1 MLLRGLF
8 SSSQKKPT
16 NDFHTELSNKLF
28 ASECKCDAFLTFL
41 NTRYDFDTMVKCDDD
56 TIINMSKYHEL
67 MKQQDLSV
75 PFFGGVRFGGMPVF
89 RSGRCV
95 NILLC

>member
-1 MLLRGLF
+1 
-8 SSSQKKPT
+8 
-16 NDFHTELSNKLF
+16 
-28 ASECKCDAFLTFL
+28 
-41 NTRYDFDTMVKCDDD
+41 MVKCDDD

-89 RSGRCV
+89 RHGRYFSYFSSLGLRLVCISSWQV
-95 NILLC
+95 FFLLHI